1 MRIYTVHLGPIPEG
15 APAGAERDMVLVK
28 EGFSWPAFYF
38 SVLWALYHRM
48 WLTAALLFAVAAL
61 LGAAVEVLDPARQA
75 AVSLGFSALV
85 GSFANDWRRAAL
97 ASRGFEETGVVAARG
112 LEAAEHRVL
121 DRLGDRLGAA
131 GLR

>member
-48 WLTAALLFAVAAL
+48 WLTVALLFAVAAL
-61 LGAAVEVLDPARQA
+61 LGAAVEALDPARQA

-97 ASRGFEETGVVAARG
+97 ESRGFEEAGVVAARG

-121 DRLGDRLGAA
+121 DRLGNRLGAA